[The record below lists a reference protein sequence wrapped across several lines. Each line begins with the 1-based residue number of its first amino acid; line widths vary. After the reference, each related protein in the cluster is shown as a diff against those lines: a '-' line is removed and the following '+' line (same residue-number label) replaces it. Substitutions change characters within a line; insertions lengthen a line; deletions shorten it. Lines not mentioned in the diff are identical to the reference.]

1 MKSYLK
7 LVNEVNKTNK
17 LFMLVNEVSKQDVS
31 WQIKS
36 LQLLTEQNEEIKLT
50 NYFDI

>member
-1 MKSYLK
+1 
-7 LVNEVNKTNK
+7 
-17 LFMLVNEVSKQDVS
+17 MLVNEVSKQDVS